1 MRSAT
6 LVATCFYVLAWQQ
19 LQTAVAKRLALNLN
33 RAELDYLRK
42 QTKFYERN
50 LASANG
56 RKGGVLEIPCG
67 QANVLKPVR
76 GNKIIGGSETIP
88 NEFPWLASL
97 IIADPEEEDEYF
109 GCGGSLINSQ
119 WVLTAA
125 HCLDGAKEAFV
136 VLGSHYSD
144 IYQHEESDRLV
155 IAVAE
160 SDFVLHPQ
168 WDHFNFSGDV
178 ALINLPQSISFN
190 DKVRPICVASAVGS
204 DHVGDTVILSG
215 WGQQS
220 DSSGPSATL
229 RKVDT
234 HVISTEDCA
243 KFVGTR
249 FTNSIL
255 CTSGED
261 NQASCSGDS
270 GGPLSFTSADGTFTQ
285 IGIVS
290 FGERSCEKGH
300 PDAHSRVR
308 SYASW
313 IRQLVGG
320 LADPP
325 PDTLFNT
332 TPTPTTATTPAPP
345 IGTRSSSSTAACGIP
360 LVVVTAAAAT
370 ISVSLSF
377 S

>member
-1 MRSAT
+1 M
-6 LVATCFYVLAWQQ
+6 
-19 LQTAVAKRLALNLN
+19 K
-33 RAELDYLRK
+33 
-42 QTKFYERN
+42 TKHTHRDN
-50 LASANG
+50 S
-56 RKGGVLEIPCG
+56 KGI
-67 QANVLKPVR
+67 
-76 GNKIIGGSETIP
+76 
-88 NEFPWLASL
+88 
-97 IIADPEEEDEYF
+97 
-109 GCGGSLINSQ
+109 
-119 WVLTAA
+119 
-125 HCLDGAKEAFV
+125 
-136 VLGSHYSD
+136 HYKK
-144 IYQHEESDRLV
+144 YQ
-155 IAVAE
+155 
-160 SDFVLHPQ
+160 
-168 WDHFNFSGDV
+168 
-178 ALINLPQSISFN
+178 PQSQRVIMMN
-190 DKVRPICVASAVGS
+190 DQ
-204 DHVGDTVILSG
+204 LEF
-215 WGQQS
+215 Q
-220 DSSGPSATL
+220 
-229 RKVDT
+229 
-234 HVISTEDCA
+234 
-243 KFVGTR
+243 
-249 FTNSIL
+249 
-255 CTSGED
+255 
-261 NQASCSGDS
+261 GDS